1 MTRRAL
7 LAAGA
12 VLLAPRA
19 QAKSKLKV
27 AVFSKHLQFVQGEE
41 LAKAAVALG
50 FDGVD
55 ITLRKGGHIEPETVA
70 KELPALVG
78 ILRKHGLEVPMVST
92 EIADA
97 DTPLTEDILK
107 TASALGIRNYRF
119 GAYKWDAAKAFDVQL
134 EAMKPRLA
142 KLAALNA
149 RYGMCGM
156 YHTHSGVGV
165 VGASIWDLWYLMK
178 ELDPNAIGMNF
189 DVAHATIEG
198 GLGGWIDSFK
208 ITGKYLRG
216 IAIKDFAWSKDAK
229 GVAQSQW
236 KPIGEGMVKL
246 PQFFSMVAA
255 TPFAGPVQ
263 MHYEYP
269 LGGAQNGKTTLTLPK
284 EEVYAA
290 MKKDLEKTRAM
301 MAQAGL

>member
-107 TASALGIRNYRF
+107 TASALGVRNYRF
-119 GAYKWDAAKAFDVQL
+119 GAYKWDAA
-134 EAMKPRLA
+134 
-142 KLAALNA
+142 
-149 RYGMCGM
+149 
-156 YHTHSGVGV
+156 
-165 VGASIWDLWYLMK
+165 
-178 ELDPNAIGMNF
+178 
-189 DVAHATIEG
+189 
-198 GLGGWIDSFK
+198 
-208 ITGKYLRG
+208 
-216 IAIKDFAWSKDAK
+216 
-229 GVAQSQW
+229 
-236 KPIGEGMVKL
+236 
-246 PQFFSMVAA
+246 
-255 TPFAGPVQ
+255 
-263 MHYEYP
+263 
-269 LGGAQNGKTTLTLPK
+269 
-284 EEVYAA
+284 
-290 MKKDLEKTRAM
+290 
-301 MAQAGL
+301 